1 MSQTAYSIGN
11 LMATDKSKPAHGTSG
26 PTTNKGAIMGLLD
39 ALTSI
44 AGGASPEHHGVA
56 DALSQVMQE
65 HPGGMDGILNQ
76 LKQNGLG
83 EQVQSWVSP
92 GENKAISPDQVQQ
105 GFGQSM
111 MENIAQRAGISPAV
125 ASGVIAVV
133 LPLVVSHLSGNSGQP
148 TQQGGLAGL
157 ASKIFGA

>member
-1 MSQTAYSIGN
+1 MS
-11 LMATDKSKPAHGTSG
+11 
-26 PTTNKGAIMGLLD
+26 LLD

-83 EQVQSWVSP
+83 EQVQSWVNPGPNQAVSP
-92 GENKAISPDQVQQ
+92 EQVQQ
-105 GFGQSM
+105 GLGAST
-111 MENIAQRAGISPAV
+111 MESIAQRAGISPAV
-125 ASGVIAVV
+125 ASGIISVV
-133 LPLVVSHLSGNSGQP
+133 LPLVVSHFAGNSNQP
-148 TQQGGLAGL
+148 AQQGGLAGL
-157 ASKIFGA
+157 ASKLFS

>member
-1 MSQTAYSIGN
+1 
-11 LMATDKSKPAHGTSG
+11 
-26 PTTNKGAIMGLLD
+26 MGLLG

-56 DALSQVMQE
+56 DVLSQVMQE

-92 GENKAISPDQVQQ
+92 GENKSISPDQVNQ
-105 GFGQSM
+105 GFGSSVVDS
-111 MENIAQRAGISPAV
+111 IAQRAGISPQV
-125 ASGVIAVV
+125 ATSIIAVV
-133 LPLVVSHLSGNSGQP
+133 LPLVVSHFSGSSGQP
-148 TQQGGLAGL
+148 AEQGALAGL
-157 ASKIFGA
+157 ASKIFGSKA

>member
-1 MSQTAYSIGN
+1 
-11 LMATDKSKPAHGTSG
+11 
-26 PTTNKGAIMGLLD
+26 MGLLD

-76 LKQNGLG
+76 LKQNGLAD
-83 EQVQSWVSP
+83 QVQSWITP
-92 GENKAISPDQVQQ
+92 GENKSVSPEQVQQ
-105 GFGQSM
+105 GLGTSTL
-111 MENIAQRAGISPAV
+111 ENIAQRAGISPTV

-133 LPLVVSHLSGNSGQP
+133 LPLVVSHLSGAG
-148 TQQGGLAGL
+148 TQTAEAGGLAGL
-157 ASKIFGA
+157 ASKIFGSKA

>member
-1 MSQTAYSIGN
+1 
-11 LMATDKSKPAHGTSG
+11 
-26 PTTNKGAIMGLLD
+26 MGLLD

-44 AGGASPEHHGVA
+44 AGGASPEHHGMA

-65 HPGGMDGILNQ
+65 HPGGLDGILNQ

-92 GENKAISPDQVQQ
+92 GQNQPVSPDQVQQ
-105 GFGQSM
+105 GFGQGM
-111 MENIAQRAGISPAV
+111 LEKIASRAGISPAM

-157 ASKIFGA
+157 AGKIFGA

>member
-1 MSQTAYSIGN
+1 
-11 LMATDKSKPAHGTSG
+11 
-26 PTTNKGAIMGLLD
+26 MGLLD

-44 AGGASPEHHGVA
+44 AGGASSDHHSVA

-65 HPGGMDGILNQ
+65 HPQGMDGILNQ

-83 EQVQSWVSP
+83 EQVQSWVNPGQNQAVSP
-92 GENKAISPDQVQQ
+92 AQVQQ
-105 GFGQSM
+105 GLGQSM
-111 MENIAQRAGISPAV
+111 MENIAQRAGISPAM

-148 TQQGGLAGL
+148 AQQGGLAGL
-157 ASKIFGA
+157 AGKIFGA

>member
-1 MSQTAYSIGN
+1 
-11 LMATDKSKPAHGTSG
+11 
-26 PTTNKGAIMGLLD
+26 MGLLD

-76 LKQNGLG
+76 LKQNGLAD
-83 EQVQSWVSP
+83 QVQSWVGP
-92 GENKAISPDQVQQ
+92 GENKAISPEQVQQ
-105 GFGQSM
+105 GFGS
-111 MENIAQRAGISPAV
+111 GISPAV

-148 TQQGGLAGL
+148 AQPGGLAGL
-157 ASKIFGA
+157 AGKIFGNQA

>member
-1 MSQTAYSIGN
+1 
-11 LMATDKSKPAHGTSG
+11 MATAESNRRTAHLNPNLT
-26 PTTNKGAIMGLLD
+26 KGATMGLLD

-76 LKQNGLG
+76 LKQNGLAD
-83 EQVQSWVSP
+83 QVQSWISP
-92 GENKAISPDQVQQ
+92 GENKSISPDQVQQ
-105 GFGQSM
+105 GFGTSTV
-111 MENIAQRAGISPAV
+111 ENIAQRAGISPAV
-125 ASGVIAVV
+125 ASGIIAVV

-148 TQQGGLAGL
+148 AQPGGMAGLAG
-157 ASKIFGA
+157 KIFGS